1 MASEI
6 TLDALT
12 KRKAEAQSPQVETAP
27 TPAQT
32 DAVRRAVEALT
43 PEERAKAEEI
53 KNGIDLMDSQTA
65 ILYGVGAQR
74 NLAEFSD
81 NILANVRNKDTG
93 YVGDLMSE
101 LVEKVRDVGV
111 DEAEGGF
118 LDKLPF
124 LRSAARAVR
133 RLLARYEKIEVQIDR
148 IQRDLEE
155 ARMQMLKD
163 IAMFD
168 GLYEKNL
175 EYFRGLQVYIVAG
188 EEKLRETREETL
200 PRLRAE
206 AQAKG
211 DPMSAQVVRDFEDT
225 VDRFEKKLH
234 DLKLSKAI
242 AIQTA
247 PQIRL
252 IQNNDKLLVDKIQT
266 AILSTIPL
274 WKGQIVIA
282 LGLARQQSA
291 LQMQRSVTD
300 TTNELLQKN
309 AELLKQNSLDVA
321 RESERGIV
329 DLETLKKVN
338 DDLISTI
345 EETIQIQREG
355 RAARQSAEA
364 ELADEIADIDHVTS
378 VLSYAGTVGKVPSG
392 FLSDDIVS
400 QFYSDNY
407 ARIIVYTD
415 TGEEGDEAFA
425 VVTAVREAASALYDE
440 SWTCGQSANLL
451 DMRDV
456 VTHDSVTV
464 NLIAI
469 AFIFLTLLVTFR
481 SITLPFILLFV
492 IESAIWINLSVPY
505 FTDTPLVYLGY
516 LVINTV
522 QLGATIDYAILMT
535 EGYVVNRRTM
545 GRREAVESTLT
556 KNFISVLTSG
566 LILSAAGFCLGFES
580 SLEVVAELGIL
591 LCRGT
596 LLSMA
601 MVLLA
606 LPALLMIFDPLT
618 ARLTLKSGFL
628 KKTDKEVETK

>member
-93 YVGDLMSE
+93 YVGDLMGE

-111 DEAEGGF
+111 DEAEGGV

-234 DLKLSKAI
+234 DLKLSKSI

-252 IQNNDKLLVDKIQT
+252 IQNNDTLLVDKIQT

-300 TTNELLQKN
+300 TTNELLQRN

-364 ELADEIADIDHVTS
+364 ELA
-378 VLSYAGTVGKVPSG
+378 G
-392 FLSDDIVS
+392 
-400 QFYSDNY
+400 
-407 ARIIVYTD
+407 
-415 TGEEGDEAFA
+415 
-425 VVTAVREAASALYDE
+425 
-440 SWTCGQSANLL
+440 
-451 DMRDV
+451 
-456 VTHDSVTV
+456 
-464 NLIAI
+464 
-469 AFIFLTLLVTFR
+469 
-481 SITLPFILLFV
+481 
-492 IESAIWINLSVPY
+492 IEQKLK
-505 FTDTPLVYLGY
+505 D
-516 LVINTV
+516 
-522 QLGATIDYAILMT
+522 
-535 EGYVVNRRTM
+535 
-545 GRREAVESTLT
+545 
-556 KNFISVLTSG
+556 
-566 LILSAAGFCLGFES
+566 
-580 SLEVVAELGIL
+580 
-591 LCRGT
+591 
-596 LLSMA
+596 
-601 MVLLA
+601 
-606 LPALLMIFDPLT
+606 ALLT
-618 ARLTLKSGFL
+618 AAQA
-628 KKTDKEVETK
+628 D

>member
-93 YVGDLMSE
+93 YVGDLMGE

-111 DEAEGGF
+111 DEAEGGV

-133 RLLARYEKIEVQIDR
+133 KLLARYEKIEVQIDR

-234 DLKLSKAI
+234 DLKLSKSI

-300 TTNELLQKN
+300 TTNELLQRN
-309 AELLKQNSLDVA
+309 AALLKQNSLDVA

-364 ELADEIADIDHVTS
+364 ELA
-378 VLSYAGTVGKVPSG
+378 G
-392 FLSDDIVS
+392 
-400 QFYSDNY
+400 
-407 ARIIVYTD
+407 
-415 TGEEGDEAFA
+415 
-425 VVTAVREAASALYDE
+425 
-440 SWTCGQSANLL
+440 
-451 DMRDV
+451 
-456 VTHDSVTV
+456 
-464 NLIAI
+464 
-469 AFIFLTLLVTFR
+469 
-481 SITLPFILLFV
+481 
-492 IESAIWINLSVPY
+492 IEQKLK
-505 FTDTPLVYLGY
+505 D
-516 LVINTV
+516 
-522 QLGATIDYAILMT
+522 
-535 EGYVVNRRTM
+535 
-545 GRREAVESTLT
+545 
-556 KNFISVLTSG
+556 
-566 LILSAAGFCLGFES
+566 
-580 SLEVVAELGIL
+580 
-591 LCRGT
+591 
-596 LLSMA
+596 
-601 MVLLA
+601 
-606 LPALLMIFDPLT
+606 ALLT
-618 ARLTLKSGFL
+618 AAQA
-628 KKTDKEVETK
+628 D